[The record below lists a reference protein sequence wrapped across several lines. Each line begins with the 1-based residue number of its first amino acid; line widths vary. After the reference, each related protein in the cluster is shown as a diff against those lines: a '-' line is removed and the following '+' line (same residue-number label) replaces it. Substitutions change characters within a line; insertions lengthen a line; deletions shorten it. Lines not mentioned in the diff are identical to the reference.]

1 MIPNGTYF
9 VKVIAADSPS
19 NPLSVALS
27 GELESIAFDVAN
39 TPPTISVGPVRVE
52 RGRTIIPF
60 DVTDDNSA
68 VLKAEFSQDGQRWRG
83 IFPVDGI
90 SDSRAEHYELVID
103 GELGERGLTL
113 RASDAM
119 NNVDTIHVPRPR

>member
-1 MIPNGTYF
+1 MPG
-9 VKVIAADSPS
+9 K
-19 NPLSVALS
+19 L
-27 GELESIAFDVAN
+27 
-39 TPPTISVGPVRVE
+39 
-52 RGRTIIPF
+52 
-60 DVTDDNSA
+60 SA

-119 NNVDTIHVPRPR
+119 NNVETVHVDGPGRRP